1 MGEATGRGR
10 AGLDFARRTLVLQ
23 LLVVLV
29 VVGIAT
35 VAYGLLS
42 SSENREEA
50 QATALAIARTA
61 AEDPALRAA
70 VTAETADPGV
80 ATASDLADGPVQL
93 TAEAVRERTGALFV
107 VVTDDRGCGSLTP
120 TRPSSGSA

>member
-1 MGEATGRGR
+1 MDRATGRRR

-70 VTAETADPGV
+70 VTAETADP
-80 ATASDLADGPVQL
+80 ATAAAADLADG
-93 TAEAVRERTGALFV
+93 
-107 VVTDDRGCGSLTP
+107 
-120 TRPSSGSA
+120 